1 MRNPWKVIAGLV
13 FDDWWLFLGVLAA
26 ILLSYLGLSFGMN
39 GPTGGWLLTLFI
51 LIALIL
57 SLSMEYR
64 KKVKQAGRT

>member
-1 MRNPWKVIAGLV
+1 MRKIWKVIAGLV

-26 ILLSYLGLSFGMN
+26 ILLACLGLLSGIN
-39 GPTGGWLLTLFI
+39 ETAGGWILTVFI

-64 KKVKQAGRT
+64 KKVK

>member
-1 MRNPWKVIAGLV
+1 
-13 FDDWWLFLGVLAA
+13 
-26 ILLSYLGLSFGMN
+26 
-39 GPTGGWLLTLFI
+39 LFI